1 MRLLAYLLVCLGL
14 CITELGIATSEDAV
28 FIGQQR
34 ELFLDSDLIRTANG
48 ITLQLH
54 EAEPREVILVT
65 DEPWEGNTCAY
76 YTIFQDGDKYRMY
89 YRGSHWDESK
99 KRATHPRLSAMQ
111 KAQMVFTGRNLNWE
125 SVNLKVPLPITS
137 FGMESARTTSHHS
150 KIPIHS
156 ASQRL
161 DTRRWG
167 VDARYEPAT
176 SPPSMDFLHFNLP
189 MVSIG
194 N

>member
-54 EAEPREVILVT
+54 EAKPREVILVT

-99 KRATHPRLSAMQ
+99 KRATHPEVVCYAESTDGIHWQ
-111 KAQMVFTGRNLNWE
+111 KPELGICEFEPTV
-125 SVNLKVPLPITS
+125 
-137 FGMESARTTSHHS
+137 
-150 KIPIHS
+150 
-156 ASQRL
+156 
-161 DTRRWG
+161 TR
-167 VDARYEPAT
+167 
-176 SPPSMDFLHFNLP
+176 
-189 MVSIG
+189 
-194 N
+194 